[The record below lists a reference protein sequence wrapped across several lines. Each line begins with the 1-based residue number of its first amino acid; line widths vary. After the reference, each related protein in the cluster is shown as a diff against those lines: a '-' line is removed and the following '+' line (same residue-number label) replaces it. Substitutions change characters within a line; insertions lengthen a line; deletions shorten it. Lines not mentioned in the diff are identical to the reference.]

1 MANLETPR
9 RWLISWLALLGI
21 AMVACSAA
29 PEGKPGQAESVAV
42 FTSGTLQ
49 PPPTRTLAPLPQLG
63 PAPEIG
69 NEQWINSETPLK
81 LAGLRGKVVLVEFWT
96 FGCIN
101 CQHVIPS
108 LRQWYEEYAGDDF
121 EMIGVHYPE
130 FGYEEKYEN
139 VVAAVEQLE
148 IRYPVA
154 IDNEGV
160 TWRAYQQRFW
170 PTLYLV
176 DKTGQLRYK
185 HIGEGAYAETEAYIQ
200 ALIAEPD
207 PVE

>member
-1 MANLETPR
+1 MMANLSIAR
-9 RWLISWLALLGI
+9 RWLASCLALLGI
-21 AMVACSAA
+21 GVVACSAA
-29 PEGKPGQAESVAV
+29 PEGEAPAVAV
-42 FTSGTLQ
+42 FSSGTLQ

-63 PAPEIG
+63 PAPEIN
-69 NEQWINSETPLK
+69 NEQWINSESPLN

-101 CQHVIPS
+101 CQHVIPA
-108 LRQWYEEYAGDDF
+108 LRQWYEQYAGDDF
-121 EMIGVHYPE
+121 EIIGVHYPE
-130 FGYEEKYEN
+130 FRYEEKYEN

-154 IDNEGV
+154 IDNEGF

-185 HIGEGAYAETEAYIQ
+185 HIGEGAYEETEAYIQ
-200 ALIAEPD
+200 ALIAEPE